1 MKIHLFIALLS
12 LCLLA
17 ACSQEV
23 RPYFAPGNFTAPMA
37 VNSQYVRKSY
47 EGAYHLSIYQTT
59 KLFDK
64 YYLTFYD
71 SKPARPDDPP
81 IDHFVIEFLDD
92 FRFIYYKS
100 APKDGVSI
108 NRLNKKSFNIGTY
121 TVNVIRS
128 SEDTLIHLYLN
139 KPWIPANKPQIDNTI
154 VLRKTG
160 EGKLRLH
167 QVIYQEKPL
176 NDPGNLAD
184 LLTGGENELNQ
195 TLDANKLLFQ
205 PEWCYLPG
213 TSLTKRIMDKP
224 FDRVRYHFQDKKRKY
239 LLGDSLV
246 YTESYHL
253 RDSVVT
259 W

>member
-1 MKIHLFIALLS
+1 MKHLPILMLCAGIILLG
-12 LCLLA
+12 CN
-17 ACSQEV
+17 QEV

-37 VNSQYVRKSY
+37 VNSQYVRKAH

-71 SKPARPDDPP
+71 SHAARPDDPP

-100 APKDGVSI
+100 APKDGVNI
-108 NRLNKKSFNIGTY
+108 DRLKKSSFNIGTY

-128 SEDTLIHLYLN
+128 TEDTLIHLYLN
-139 KPWIPANKPQIDNTI
+139 KPRIPANKPQIDNTI
-154 VLRKTG
+154 VLRKTD
-160 EGKLRLH
+160 EGKLKLH

-184 LLTGGENELNQ
+184 LLTGREDELNQ

-205 PEWCYLPG
+205 PEWCYLQG
-213 TSLTKRIMDKP
+213 TSLKKKIMDQP
-224 FDRVRYHFQDKKRKY
+224 FDRVTYNFQEKKRMY
-239 LLGDSLV
+239 MLQDTLV
-246 YTESYHL
+246 YSERYNH